1 MVYSLAVMIFVD
13 DIVMGV
19 SSFQI
24 LIYLGDFRYFSA
36 LNSDSSVDMNSLS
49 VALDNLTTVR
59 TTSYCFSNFLN
70 AIYDIMYS
78 FI

>member
-24 LIYLGDFRYFSA
+24 LIYLGDFSA
-36 LNSDSSVDMNSLS
+36 LNSDPSVDMNSLS
-49 VALDNLTTVR
+49 VALNNLTTVR

-70 AIYDIMYS
+70 AIYDIIYS

>member
-24 LIYLGDFRYFSA
+24 LIYLGDFSA
-36 LNSDSSVDMNSLS
+36 LNSDPSVDMNSLS
-49 VALDNLTTVR
+49 VAWQFDNCQN
-59 TTSYCFSNFLN
+59 Y
-70 AIYDIMYS
+70 
-78 FI
+78 FILFF